1 MPDVLLPRHLISAR
15 ETGLICSD
23 PNIILRDSLNRQ
35 PVMLQANMPYMVS
48 DQVRPGDLDV
58 LSILSATNASADLSR
73 MTEEFGSNGVQVLA
87 SLQDSLTATFSSGAS
102 VYGQRMVQ
110 LKSHV
115 EAYERALLA
124 HRAISLAGSP
134 LQISRSADE
143 VRVSFNKLQA
153 VFQNEI
159 RAITS
164 DVKSRRG
171 LVLTNHQRG
180 LNIARNSRHS
190 SKLYVQNQ
198 TNAHQLVRL
207 TKHTKVFNNGIAVID
222 FSSRVGHIK
231 NAHAAGDD
239 WYREMFIQSS
249 SFAVS
254 SISATVVSK
263 VGVAGLGVLMMLTPV
278 GPVALVLA
286 GVAIAASAAATGI
299 AANHIVMND
308 AGGVYDKVME
318 TLR

>member
-1 MPDVLLPRHLISAR
+1 MLHDTSGLAELLFLPRVWVGKIA
-15 ETGLICSD
+15 ETRWVIRSG
-23 PNIILRDSLNRQ
+23 
-35 PVMLQANMPYMVS
+35 
-48 DQVRPGDLDV
+48 QVRPGDLDV
-58 LSILSATNASADLSR
+58 LSILSAANASADLSR
-73 MTEEFGSNGVQVLA
+73 MTEQFGNNEVQILA
-87 SLQDSLTATFSSGAS
+87 SLQDCLTATFSSGAS
-102 VYGQRMVQ
+102 VYGQRMDQ

-115 EAYERALLA
+115 EAYERALLI
-124 HRAISLAGSP
+124 HRETRLVGSP
-134 LQISRSADE
+134 LQISRSADD
-143 VRVSFNKLQA
+143 VHASFNKLQA
-153 VFQNEI
+153 VFQNEV
-159 RAITS
+159 RVITAG
-164 DVKSRRG
+164 VKSRRG

-180 LNIARNSRHS
+180 LNIARSSRHPN
-190 SKLYVQNQ
+190 KLYIQNQ

-222 FSSRVGHIK
+222 FSSRVGRIK

-254 SISATVVSK
+254 SVSATAVAK

-278 GPVALVLA
+278 GPVALVIA
-286 GVAIAASAAATGI
+286 GVAIVASAAATSI

-318 TLR
+318 ALR